1 MPRRRLRWRRPGG
14 RLPMSVW
21 SSGCRHSTASCHT
34 LWQRSCNTLQPPCP
48 LAQPPARDSRTRPPL
63 PPPAR
68 PCSQRPSSR
77 APGASNG
84 LAAHSGALFGPAT
97 PAARLFGP
105 VSAWGGGGRCGRRRH
120 VCDRPCMSNTRICR
134 PLQALRIAEHAGPS
148 DPPAC
153 AALPF
158 QSLAGV
164 PVARKFGRGN
174 LGRGAA
180 APDSSPAATAA
191 PHRRSAALPAAG

>member
-1 MPRRRLRWRRPGG
+1 
-14 RLPMSVW
+14 MSVW

-63 PPPAR
+63 PPPPAPALSGPPREPQAR
-68 PCSQRPSSR
+68 RTGLQRIPERCS
-77 APGASNG
+77 
-84 LAAHSGALFGPAT
+84 ALQT

-134 PLQALRIAEHAGPS
+134 PLQALRRAGHAGPS

-164 PVARKFGRGN
+164 PVARKFGRGD

-180 APDSSPAATAA
+180 APDSRPAATAA